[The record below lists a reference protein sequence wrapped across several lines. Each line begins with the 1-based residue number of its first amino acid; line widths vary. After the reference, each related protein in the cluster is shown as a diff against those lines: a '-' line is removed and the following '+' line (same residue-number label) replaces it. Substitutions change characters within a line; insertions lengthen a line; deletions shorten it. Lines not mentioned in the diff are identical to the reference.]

1 MIKNRKLTLEQ
12 RIARLEKL
20 LKAERCVGKNEGG
33 PIKDSLLADSKE
45 LRARLKMKN
54 VFEPKVTIDGEYIV
68 VTLDWDYFGLVD
80 FRVLQTAKGYNVEC
94 DQDADGIKFCRTLDR
109 VADYI
114 ADKKY
119 EAAMDL

>member
-114 ADKKY
+114 ADKDY

>member
-1 MIKNRKLTLEQ
+1 MIKNCKLTLEQ

-114 ADKKY
+114 ADKNY

>member
-1 MIKNRKLTLEQ
+1 MDKKLTLEQ

-114 ADKKY
+114 ADKNY